1 MSSLLQARDDRHTHT
16 EENRRQSL
24 QQHRAVRTTRP
35 RRSQLLQQSPV
46 RRSGAMSTG
55 TSVRRKR
62 RVTFQNVYT
71 PAVVPPRQ
79 VESYDDLVFQVAGL
93 FHTTS
98 FLHDVDAAWGDD
110 ADDDDEL
117 TTSRSSGDDDAF
129 DPTLERSVPLM
140 IAEFLYRSAMYLGHP
155 RGDRP
160 WLPGFRQDKR
170 FSGNDVKRWRRLAHF
185 DWDAEER
192 AFRRHHVRVDAHG
205 PSRTLSVESNG
216 HSSML
221 STLGASF
228 HGRRQSSCSRS
239 ASADGESDAR
249 GPEASHGRKTDM
261 LTLRSTVS
269 SWIRK
274 HRRPL
279 FRQEDKDKTTGL
291 LSSSSC
297 LPTIGAAD
305 GLERDAEGR
314 VDGPDGVKGKKKR
327 KRKPVSWLHPPPVSS
342 SRDLRL
348 LVDIINS
355 CVYCGEFRF
364 RKRDIVRLCN
374 VRI

>member
-1 MSSLLQARDDRHTHT
+1 
-16 EENRRQSL
+16 
-24 QQHRAVRTTRP
+24 
-35 RRSQLLQQSPV
+35 
-46 RRSGAMSTG
+46 MSTG
-55 TSVRRKR
+55 ASVRRKR

-117 TTSRSSGDDDAF
+117 TTSRSSGDDGPGGRDDAF

-192 AFRRHHVRVDAHG
+192 AFRRHHVRADARGAHG

-216 HSSML
+216 HTSML

-228 HGRRQSSCSRS
+228 HGRRRSSCSRS
-239 ASADGESDAR
+239 ALADGEADAR
-249 GPEASHGRKTDM
+249 GPEASHGRKKDM

-279 FRQEDKDKTTGL
+279 FGHEDKEDKTTGL
-291 LSSSSC
+291 LSSSSSSSSC
-297 LPTIGAAD
+297 LPTIGATTTAAAAAD
-305 GLERDAEGR
+305 VLERDAETD
-314 VDGPDGVKGKKKR
+314 DGKGKKKR

-348 LVDIINS
+348 VVDIINS